1 MLNHVVLMKF
11 KAGVTEEAIL
21 DLEKSLDQ
29 LPNKIMDIKMY
40 EFGRDIL
47 RSPRSHDFALV
58 SLFANPMAL
67 QRYQNHPDHL
77 PVVEK
82 IKAMCENVVTVD
94 FYGSDAGSAEAGPE
108 AWERDPFEKLKR

>member
-1 MLNHVVLMKF
+1 MLNHVVVMKF
-11 KAGVTEEAIL
+11 KPEVTEEQIR

-29 LPNKIMDIKMY
+29 LPNKILDIKMY

-67 QRYQNHPDHL
+67 ERYQNHPEHM

-82 IKAMCENVVTVD
+82 IKLMCENVVTVD
-94 FYGSDAGSAEAGPE
+94 FYGSDAGSADAGPS
-108 AWERDPFEKLKR
+108 ALERDPFEMLKL